1 MGEGVV
7 VREEV
12 EEMMRW
18 GIVKE
23 AMMKKC
29 EWKIVVEEGK

>member
-1 MGEGVV
+1 MV

-12 EEMMRW
+12 EEMIWW
-18 GIVKE
+18 GVVKE
-23 AMMKKC
+23 RMMKKW